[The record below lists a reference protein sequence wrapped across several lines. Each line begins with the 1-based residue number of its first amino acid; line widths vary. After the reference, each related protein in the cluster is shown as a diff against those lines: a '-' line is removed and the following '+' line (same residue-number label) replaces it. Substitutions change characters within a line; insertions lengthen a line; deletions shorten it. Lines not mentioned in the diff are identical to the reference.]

1 MSTTAKATRA
11 KTITRA
17 KRSAPK
23 TSAMKKQPKA
33 KAPAAP
39 ELREIHREYHKWHS
53 PRLER
58 EMELL
63 VFGHSGTK
71 VLMFPTAG
79 GTFYQYE
86 DLRIID
92 RLRDKIADGH
102 LQVYCL
108 DSIDGESFYC
118 WWAEPRGRIERHM
131 KYEQYV
137 LEEVFPLMEYK
148 NPGTPIISFG
158 CSLGAYHATN
168 IALRHP
174 HLFCK
179 LCSFSGR
186 FDLTTHMNGFRDLF
200 DGYYDQDI
208 YYHTP
213 AHFIPNLRDHDIL
226 EAMRRMDI
234 QIVIGRDDAFYQHN
248 VDFSTSLRRKGIPH
262 KLHTWNEEA
271 HRGYYWRRMTSAYV

>member
-1 MSTTAKATRA
+1 MKTTAKAKAIAKPSRSKAVKPKTARA
-11 KTITRA
+11 KPVDTRPPI
-17 KRSAPK
+17 K
-23 TSAMKKQPKA
+23 
-33 KAPAAP
+33 
-39 ELREIHREYHKWHS
+39 REYHKWHS

-58 EMELL
+58 DMELL
-63 VFGHSGTK
+63 VFGHAGTK

-92 RLRDKIADGH
+92 RLRDKIAAGH
-102 LQVYCL
+102 LQVYCV

-118 WWAEPRGRIERHM
+118 WWAEPRGRIERHI
-131 KYEQYV
+131 KYEQYI
-137 LEEVFPLMEYK
+137 LEEVFPLMDLL
-148 NPGTPIISFG
+148 NPGPPVISYG

-174 HLFCK
+174 HRFCK

-186 FDLTTHMNGFRDLF
+186 FDLTTPMNGFRDLF

-213 AHFIPNLRDHDIL
+213 AHFIPNLKDHHLL

-234 QIVIGRDDAFYQHN
+234 QIVIGREDAFFQHN
-248 VDFSTSLRRKGIPH
+248 VDFSTALRRKGIH
-262 KLHTWNEEA
+262 HQLHTWNEEA
-271 HRGYYWRRMTSAYV
+271 HRGYYWRRMTSYYV

>member
-1 MSTTAKATRA
+1 MTTIAKPKKSKTTAKRNRA
-11 KTITRA
+11 K
-17 KRSAPK
+17 SSQSK
-23 TSAMKKQPKA
+23 TTP
-33 KAPAAP
+33 PPPGEDVGRVLP
-39 ELREIHREYHKWHS
+39 EIKREYHKWKS

-58 EMELL
+58 DMELL
-63 VFGHSGTK
+63 VFGHAGTK
-71 VLMFPTAG
+71 VIMFPTAG
-79 GTFYQYE
+79 GSFYQYE

-92 RLRDKIADGH
+92 RLRDKIAAGH
-102 LQVYCL
+102 LQVYCV

-118 WWAEPRGRIERHM
+118 WWAEPRGRIERHI
-131 KYEQYV
+131 KYEQYI
-137 LEEVFPLMEYK
+137 LEEVFPLMEML
-148 NPGTPIISFG
+148 NPGPPVISYG
-158 CSLGAYHATN
+158 CSLGAFHASN
-168 IALRHP
+168 IAFRHP

-213 AHFIPNLRDHDIL
+213 AHFIPKLSDHHIL

-234 QIVIGRDDAFYQHN
+234 QIVIGRDDSFYRHN
-248 VDFSTSLRRKGIPH
+248 VDFSTVLRKKGIPH

-271 HRGYYWRRMTSAYV
+271 HRGYYWRRMTSNYV